1 MLSVKHGGYRVRHER
16 ELYRS
21 TNGPAAEDSWRLIY
35 EDGRLFVRHEWSRAD
50 VPRSGDGN
58 NGQSDMNLET
68 FLNDS
73 EQGKAHQELR
83 RILDQV
89 FNA

>member
-1 MLSVKHGGYRVRHER
+1 MRHVR

-21 TNGPAAEDSWRLIY
+21 TKGSTSEDSWRLVY
-35 EDGRLFVRHEWSRAD
+35 EDGRLFVRHEWAHAD

-68 FLNDS
+68 FLN
-73 EQGKAHQELR
+73 EPQQGKAHEELR

-89 FNA
+89 FDA